1 MQKKRISPYLQQ
13 LLLSQQNAPKELNW
27 NQHLTCWM
35 HPLMLL
41 VDQTQVQIVVITY
54 HPTLMKTQSLAR
66 TLVSEVSVRYY
77 RTHVLESRVASCSFN
92 ILFIFR
98 VKRSQQMYLHLVWH
112 RLGSNTQN
120 VRIIGPKG
128 PDTLVWGFVLLH
140 LSGVW
145 LRELNEFKFLCFF

>member
-1 MQKKRISPYLQQ
+1 
-13 LLLSQQNAPKELNW
+13 
-27 NQHLTCWM
+27 
-35 HPLMLL
+35 MLL
-41 VDQTQVQIVVITY
+41 VDQAQVQIVVITY

-66 TLVSEVSVRYY
+66 TLVSEVAVRYY

-120 VRIIGPKG
+120 VRIVGPKG

-145 LRELNEFKFLCFF
+145 LRELNEFKFLCFFLIWNTQPTPWVQYKPIKPLLLSLAPSLSILYSMLK